1 MSYSNEFEGKTTY
14 PELNYML
21 VNIKKYFDN
30 DENLSF
36 DWFERTIIPV
46 FTTPNKYGCRRDAEM
61 INVLGDL
68 INHIT
73 YQFDEFESSLTAH
86 DRFYIK
92 TFAYFIAQIATGDI

>member
-1 MSYSNEFEGKTTY
+1 
-14 PELNYML
+14 
-21 VNIKKYFDN
+21 
-30 DENLSF
+30 
-36 DWFERTIIPV
+36 
-46 FTTPNKYGCRRDAEM
+46 M